1 MNLLQIKQKMVELGI
16 SDSYMSDACG
26 VGIHYFKQCTM
37 GSKPMTKVLEQ
48 KIMGVFKTLEIAKN
62 KEKRD
67 KEEFEKSVGS
77 ISVSFPEPKYMAM
90 RQSDFEEEK
99 DKEEVLLSEFLK
111 GQINGLNRARQ
122 IVRSN
127 ISDQALV
134 HREAIDIL
142 LSLDDELE
150 SVVNTVLE
158 NKEV

>member
-62 KEKRD
+62 KEQRE

-77 ISVSFPEPKYMAM
+77 ISVSFQEPKYMAM
-90 RQSDFEEEK
+90 QQSDFEEEK
-99 DKEEVLLSEFLK
+99 EKEEVLPPEFLK
-111 GQINGLNRARQ
+111 GQINGLNRARR
-122 IVRSN
+122 IVRS
-127 ISDQALV
+127 IVSDQSFV
-134 HREAIDIL
+134 HKEVIDIL
-142 LSLDDELE
+142 LNLDNELE
-150 SVVNTVLE
+150 SVVE
-158 NKEV
+158 NALQRK

>member
-1 MNLLQIKQKMVELGI
+1 MNLLQIKQKMFELGV

-37 GSKPMTKVLEQ
+37 GSKKMTKVLEQ
-48 KIMGVFKTLEIAKN
+48 KIKGVLKSLEISKN
-62 KEKRD
+62 KEQRD
-67 KEEFEKSVGS
+67 KEEFEKNIGS
-77 ISVSFPEPKYMAM
+77 ITVSFPEPKNMAM
-90 RQSDFEEEK
+90 LPSDIVKEIEK
-99 DKEEVLLSEFLK
+99 QEDVTPVFLR

-134 HREAIDIL
+134 HRGAIDIL

-150 SVVNTVLE
+150 VVVNRVLE
-158 NKEV
+158 NRG

>member
-1 MNLLQIKQKMVELGI
+1 MNLLQIKQKMFELGV

-48 KIMGVFKTLEIAKN
+48 KIKGVLKSLEISKN
-62 KEKRD
+62 KEQRE
-67 KEEFEKSVGS
+67 KEEFEKALDDVTM
-77 ISVSFPEPKYMAM
+77 PEPQMLVV
-90 RQSDFEEEK
+90 EK
-99 DKEEVLLSEFLK
+99 PKDVMEDKEKEEALPLEFLK
-111 GQINGLNRARQ
+111 GQINGLNRARR

-150 SVVNTVLE
+150 AVVNSVLE
-158 NKEV
+158 NRG